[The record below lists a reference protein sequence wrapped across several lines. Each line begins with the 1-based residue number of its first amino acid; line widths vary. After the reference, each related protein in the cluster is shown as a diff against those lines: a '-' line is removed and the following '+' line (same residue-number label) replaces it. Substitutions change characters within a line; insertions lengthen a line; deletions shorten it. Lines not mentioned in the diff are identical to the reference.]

1 MTPAPAQGIASL
13 VGAGPGDPGLLTL
26 RAKQLLERAEVV
38 IYDYLCNPE
47 ILRWAAPG
55 AEVIYA
61 GKSGGDHTLTQ
72 DRINALIVDRVRAGR
87 RVVRLKGGDPFVFG
101 RGGEEAEE
109 LVAAG
114 LPFEIVPGISSA
126 IAAPAYAGI
135 PVTHRAHASS
145 FTVLTGHEE
154 PGKEES
160 ALGWE
165 ALAKIPGTKVIL
177 MGVERLRSITERFVV
192 QGADPAL
199 PIALIRWGTWGRQET
214 LAATLGTIAD
224 LAEARGFKAPAVAV
238 LGGVAGLRARL
249 NWFETRPLFGRR
261 VVVTRTRSQASAL
274 AEGLRELGADVLE
287 IPTIRIEPQPF
298 AVERQA
304 LAASHRFA
312 EAYDWLVFTSPNGV
326 EIFLERFLAAAGDLR
341 ALGAAR
347 IAAVGPATAAKVR
360 ERGLAVA
367 LQPRDFTAESLAA
380 AFAPDAVGGKRFCL
394 PRGNLA
400 EPGLVEHLRRL
411 GGAVDEWTV
420 YHTVPETGEAE
431 GRNGARAR
439 FRAEG
444 AHWIT
449 FASSSAAEGWYRLGL
464 VPDAGMPEPKIASIG
479 PVTSRAVAALG
490 KKVDLEAAEHTI
502 PGLLASLLAAEGSQ

>member
-1 MTPAPAQGIASL
+1 VTQGIASL

-26 RAKQLLERAEVV
+26 RAKRLLERAEVV

-47 ILRWAAPG
+47 LLQWAPRS

-72 DRINALIVDRVRAGR
+72 DKINALIVDRVRAGR

-135 PVTHRAHASS
+135 PITHRAFASS

-154 PGKEES
+154 PGKEAS
-160 ALGWE
+160 ALDWE
-165 ALAKIPGTKVIL
+165 ALTKHPGTKVIL
-177 MGVERLRSITERFVV
+177 MGVERLRSITERFIV
-192 QGADPAL
+192 QGADPAM

-214 LAATLGTIAD
+214 LAATLNTIAD
-224 LAEARGFKAPAVAV
+224 LADARGFKAPAVAI
-238 LGGVAGLRARL
+238 LGGVVGLRAKL

-261 VVVTRTRSQASAL
+261 VVVTRTRAQASVL
-274 AEGLRELGADVLE
+274 TEGLRELGADVLE
-287 IPTIRIEPQPF
+287 IPTIQIEPQPF
-298 AVERQA
+298 TPEQEAVSRDF
-304 LAASHRFA
+304 ASKF
-312 EAYDWLVFTSPNGV
+312 DWLVFTSPNGV
-326 EIFLERFLAAAGDLR
+326 EIFFERFLAAAGDVR
-341 ALGAAR
+341 KLGEAK
-347 IAAVGPATAAKVR
+347 IAVVGPATAAKVR

-367 LQPRDFTAESLAA
+367 LQPRDFTSEALGA
-380 AFAPDAVGGKRFCL
+380 AFAPDEVQGKRFCL

-400 EPGLVEHLRRL
+400 EPGLAAHLRRL
-411 GGAVDEWTV
+411 GGEVDEWTI
-420 YHTVPETGEAE
+420 YHTTPPTAEVE
-431 GRNGARAR
+431 GRNDPRAR

-449 FASSSAAEGWYRLGL
+449 FASASAAEGWNRLGL
-464 VPDAGMPEPKIASIG
+464 VPDAGQPVPKIASIG

-490 KKVDLEAAEHTI
+490 GTVDVEAAEHTI
-502 PGLLASLLAAEGSQ
+502 SGLLTTLLAAEASQ